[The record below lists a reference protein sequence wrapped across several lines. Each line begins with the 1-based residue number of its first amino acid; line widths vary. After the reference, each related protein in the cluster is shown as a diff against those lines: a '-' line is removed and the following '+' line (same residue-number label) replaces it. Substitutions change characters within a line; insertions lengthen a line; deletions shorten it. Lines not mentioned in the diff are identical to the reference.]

1 MATPGPST
9 NLPINNIEE
18 TLEYFGTIY
27 DTRIDVSQNIV
38 DALYAFFISR
48 TENEDTALALV
59 HTVIVTAVGAKI
71 NPMVMLDQFK
81 AAGSTFKLNVQLA
94 TFLNQTRNNTSMLGV
109 KNVPKVNNHISRT
122 ILS

>member
-1 MATPGPST
+1 MTPGPST

-18 TLEYFGTIY
+18 TLAYFDTIF
-27 DTRIDVSQNIV
+27 DAPINVPQAVV

-48 TENEDTALALV
+48 TENDETALALV
-59 HTVIVTAVGAKI
+59 HTVIVTAVGARI
-71 NPMVMLDQFK
+71 NPMVILDQFK
-81 AAGSTFKLNVQLA
+81 AASSDFKLDAQLA
-94 TFLNQTRNNTSMLGV
+94 TFLNTTRSNTSMLGI

>member
-9 NLPINNIEE
+9 NLPINNVEE

-27 DTRIDVSQNIV
+27 DSPINVSQGMV

-48 TENEDTALALV
+48 TENEQTALALV
-59 HTVIVTAVGAKI
+59 NTVIITAVGARI
-71 NPMVMLDQFK
+71 NPMVLLDQLR
-81 AAGSTFKLNVQLA
+81 AASSELKLNVQLA
-94 TFLNQTRNNTSMLGV
+94 TFLNKTRSNTSMLGI